1 MRDILLVL
9 TIAISLALTLRFPFV
24 GVLVWTWFTCNAP
37 HQQVFGFSHSIPM
50 NLVIAIV
57 TLGAILFSEE
67 RKVPQG
73 DGVTIAVFAFLAW
86 MTFNGLFAA
95 NPSWSWPLWDRD
107 WRVIILGVLVG
118 ALATSR
124 VRIHAL
130 LWTIVVSLFYYGVK
144 GGLFTL
150 FTGGH
155 FRVVGPPDTIIS
167 DNNQL
172 ALALLMV
179 LPLANYLRLQSA
191 SRIVSYALAAGMAL
205 TIISVLGSYS
215 RGAYV
220 ALAVLGL
227 FALMRS
233 RRKIRYLFWACAVI
247 VPTLY
252 LMPQSFYDRVNSLSA
267 PGQDE
272 DFVSRLR
279 SWTVA
284 FDYARDHFPLGAG
297 ISGTQLPRI
306 YNHYFPTE
314 QAFAAHSI
322 YFQVLGDNGFAGL
335 LIYLTVIGLAF
346 VYAIRIRNLTKGHAH
361 LGWASDLAL
370 MLQLAL
376 IAYCAGGS
384 ALSMAYYDLFYL
396 SVGLLSALLVLI
408 HADIKQAKISEQ
420 SPMLDT
426 RPLIPHSVTQN

>member
-9 TIAISLALTLRFPFV
+9 TIATSLALTLRFPFV

-37 HQQVFGFSHSIPM
+37 HQQVFGFSHSIPI
-50 NLVIAIV
+50 NLIVAIV
-57 TLGAILFSEE
+57 TLGAILLSKE

-73 DGVTIAVFAFLAW
+73 DGITIAVFVFLAW
-86 MTFNGLFAA
+86 MTLNSAFAA

-107 WRVIILGVLVG
+107 WRVIILGVFVG
-118 ALATSR
+118 ALGTSR

-150 FTGGH
+150 VTGGH

-191 SRIVSYALAAGMAL
+191 NKIISYALAAGMAL
-205 TIISVLGSYS
+205 TIISILGSYS

-227 FALMRS
+227 FALLRS
-233 RRKIRYLFWACAVI
+233 RRKVRYLFWSCVI
-247 VPTLY
+247 IIPTLY

-297 ISGTQLPRI
+297 ISGTQLPQI

-322 YFQVLGDNGFAGL
+322 YFQVLGDTGFVGL
-335 LIYLTVIGLAF
+335 LIYLTVIGFALI
-346 VYAIRIRNLTKGHAH
+346 YAMRICRLTKGIAH
-361 LGWASDLAL
+361 LSWASDLAL
-370 MLQLAL
+370 MLQLTL

-396 SVGLLSALLVLI
+396 SVGLLSALLMLI
-408 HADIKQAKISEQ
+408 REDTKQTKTLKE
-420 SPMLDT
+420 
-426 RPLIPHSVTQN
+426 TQQFDPYSFASNPVAQE